1 LVNAQ
6 TAAAVSLSLVYRIH
20 VACGLGRGRRPAAT
34 RDHRAWHTHPGHLT
48 FEPSWTLVCVRRVL
62 TAPDGL
68 RFGTADQTQRRA
80 GGRES
85 SHTAAPHTGFPCSLP
100 CLIFRRIHVCK
111 SRYCCG
117 ARFTVLRNVYGW
129 PALGARRPRCR
140 RAYPGAGRGAPG
152 GRPAGADALTDGRD
166 REPQPDPELD
176 ELTLSI
182 LLLFCQATFFPCSR
196 VSAFCAACRPIFHV
210 SRRAWRE
217 TEPTE
222 APCPGRH
229 VPCPIASAFL
239 RAREFAG

>member
-1 LVNAQ
+1 MNAQ

-85 SHTAAPHTGFPCSLP
+85 SHTAAPHTCFSCSLP

-111 SRYCCG
+111 SRIVAALVNRDAG
-117 ARFTVLRNVYGW
+117 WPLGPW
-129 PALGARRPRCR
+129 PALGPRPRCR

-166 REPQPDPELD
+166 REPQPDPELISQRGS
-176 ELTLSI
+176 T
-182 LLLFCQATFFPCSR
+182 R
-196 VSAFCAACRPIFHV
+196 
-210 SRRAWRE
+210 
-217 TEPTE
+217 
-222 APCPGRH
+222 
-229 VPCPIASAFL
+229 
-239 RAREFAG
+239 

>member
-1 LVNAQ
+1 MNPAGALSLSLSLSLLGHRDPLVNAQ

-85 SHTAAPHTGFPCSLP
+85 SHTAAPHTGFPFSLP
-100 CLIFRRIHVCK
+100 CLIFRRIHVC
-111 SRYCCG
+111 
-117 ARFTVLRNVYGW
+117 TIEDVLPALVNGW
-129 PALGARRPRCR
+129 PALGPPPRCR

-166 REPQPDPELD
+166 REPQPDPEL
-176 ELTLSI
+176 I
-182 LLLFCQATFFPCSR
+182 CSGEVR
-196 VSAFCAACRPIFHV
+196 
-210 SRRAWRE
+210 
-217 TEPTE
+217 
-222 APCPGRH
+222 GYRH
-229 VPCPIASAFL
+229 T
-239 RAREFAG
+239 

>member
-1 LVNAQ
+1 MNAQ

-111 SRYCCG
+111 SISIRIVAAMRRLGYAALATNG
-117 ARFTVLRNVYGW
+117 SDAVAR
-129 PALGARRPRCR
+129 PALGPRRPDAGARIPGRDVGR
-140 RAYPGAGRGAPG
+140 RGGATRGRGRVNGRAGPG
-152 GRPAGADALTDGRD
+152 L
-166 REPQPDPELD
+166 REPQPDPVGADLQR
-176 ELTLSI
+176 I
-182 LLLFCQATFFPCSR
+182 R
-196 VSAFCAACRPIFHV
+196 V
-210 SRRAWRE
+210 
-217 TEPTE
+217 T
-222 APCPGRH
+222 
-229 VPCPIASAFL
+229 
-239 RAREFAG
+239 